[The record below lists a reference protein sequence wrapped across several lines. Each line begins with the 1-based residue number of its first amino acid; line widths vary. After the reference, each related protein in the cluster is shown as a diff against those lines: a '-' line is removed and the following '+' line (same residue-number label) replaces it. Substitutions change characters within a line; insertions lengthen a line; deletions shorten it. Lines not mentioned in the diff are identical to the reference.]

1 MGTNPAFLNTLV
13 TVSIKSA
20 RRISSRGKRSLNP
33 LSGDYFPWKW
43 AGMEFIDNTKRN
55 IKKKRLLKQF
65 KITPANKLWYDPEET
80 LPFYGWD

>member
-1 MGTNPAFLNTLV
+1 MKL
-13 TVSIKSA
+13 
-20 RRISSRGKRSLNP
+20 GKWIEGIYGIEYPIRSLNP